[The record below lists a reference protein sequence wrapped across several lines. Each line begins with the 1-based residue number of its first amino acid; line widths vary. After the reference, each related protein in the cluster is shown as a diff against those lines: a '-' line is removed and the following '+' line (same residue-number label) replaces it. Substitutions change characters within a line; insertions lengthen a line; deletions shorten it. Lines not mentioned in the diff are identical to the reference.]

1 MSALGRG
8 HRRRAAGR
16 RRRAFGRGRAILVC
30 QWRLLRDAKRAIIV
44 PPPQGA
50 VVSTPP
56 PSCSVVYVGT
66 SSRID
71 CGGAFYAPV
80 SNGYQV
86 IPPPIGATVTSLPD
100 GAVAENIKDT
110 AYFRFGDAYY
120 RPFYSG
126 SMRDLRS
133 GGQTGINAFR
143 HVLLMFARR
152 GMGLVSALG
161 LERTF
166 ARSCPPNHARS
177 PDWTMAER
185 ANWGYAVA
193 AIGRYAAMRQLLA
206 ALIVPSIVGLVT
218 YFVVRLLLGRDENG
232 AIEGHTKSGFEWAK
246 VTDPS
251 PT

>member
-1 MSALGRG
+1 
-8 HRRRAAGR
+8 
-16 RRRAFGRGRAILVC
+16 
-30 QWRLLRDAKRAIIV
+30 
-44 PPPQGA
+44 
-50 VVSTPP
+50 
-56 PSCSVVYVGT
+56 
-66 SSRID
+66 
-71 CGGAFYAPV
+71 
-80 SNGYQV
+80 
-86 IPPPIGATVTSLPD
+86 
-100 GAVAENIKDT
+100 
-110 AYFRFGDAYY
+110 
-120 RPFYSG
+120 
-126 SMRDLRS
+126 MRDLRS

-152 GMGLVSALG
+152 GMGLVPALG

-177 PDWTMAER
+177 PDWPMAER

-218 YFVVRLLLGRDENG
+218 YFVVRLRWGRDENG
-232 AIEGHTKSGFEWAK
+232 AIEGHAKSGLEWAK